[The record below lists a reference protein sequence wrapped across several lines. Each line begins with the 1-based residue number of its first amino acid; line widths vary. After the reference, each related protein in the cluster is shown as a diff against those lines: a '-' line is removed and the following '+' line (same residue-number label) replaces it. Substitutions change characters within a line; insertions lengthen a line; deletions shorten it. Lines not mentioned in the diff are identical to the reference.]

1 MEKILKDLGL
11 SILLQKFKDERIDET
26 IALSLTDS
34 ELIRLG
40 VGTIGDRVRFREL
53 CKEAATASTPSADNT
68 TASTS
73 ASGQTT
79 ENGGLNQQLRRERA
93 LLFNP
98 RNRSARGRNRNTS
111 LKKEGKKRTWTANFV
126 CLSDRLTNKVPSST
140 AEKQVLQKAGLGSK
154 KIKFDVDDN
163 ETTVIEKLTCSD
175 ADDNGDVCGFPKLKD
190 GGGFEMMHCVAN
202 CITLSVLEC
211 AWSVK

>member
-1 MEKILKDLGL
+1 M
-11 SILLQKFKDERIDET
+11 
-26 IALSLTDS
+26 
-34 ELIRLG
+34 
-40 VGTIGDRVRFREL
+40 
-53 CKEAATASTPSADNT
+53 
-68 TASTS
+68 
-73 ASGQTT
+73 
-79 ENGGLNQQLRRERA
+79 
-93 LLFNP
+93 
-98 RNRSARGRNRNTS
+98 
-111 LKKEGKKRTWTANFV
+111 
-126 CLSDRLTNKVPSST
+126 SDRLTNKVPSST

-202 CITLSVLEC
+202 CRTLSVLEC